1 MPRITLNGIAV
12 DFPFQPYPCQEA
24 YMGKVLECLQKVRLP
39 LPPVAAPASRGGP
52 CRLFLTNKGP
62 LSKAVVTIR
71 VHCVLGMCCL
81 VCIFS
86 GLLYYYFT
94 L

>member
-24 YMGKVLECLQKVRLP
+24 YMGKVLECLQKVRRP

-52 CRLFLTNKGP
+52 
-62 LSKAVVTIR
+62 
-71 VHCVLGMCCL
+71 
-81 VCIFS
+81 
-86 GLLYYYFT
+86 
-94 L
+94 